1 MKKLGAVQYLA
12 YVTFILII
20 FSILSGEAFATS
32 SLSKN
37 ENGNQYADESI
48 VDTENYEKDS
58 SEDTNN
64 VTENYSYKNLQ
75 GEDRTRI
82 QDKDK
87 FSAYKSEKK
96 QIQEALQLQKSK
108 YREIKEDFL
117 KIRNQIQAGKLNP
130 NSEKAVDATRTYLNS
145 SISYM
150 IAHLKNVK
158 ANMQYSNGNGTEE
171 RIVAMD
177 ENIKLLEAEQAAI
190 ANASSQQEL
199 ITAIRSVRE
208 VWTNAQKTSLT
219 GAGQIVSQKI
229 GEFLDKSENLS
240 GKLDTEIQSLNMT
253 GVDTS
258 DLQTRLASYNLYIK
272 AAQEKKAAADSIY
285 EDENATREDLE
296 VANNYLRESLNNVNK
311 ANKILKVIFGD
322 LKEYNLEEVNKIGV
336 ENSTETELNNI
347 TSNNTNN
354 NLSV

>member
-1 MKKLGAVQYLA
+1 
-12 YVTFILII
+12 
-20 FSILSGEAFATS
+20 
-32 SLSKN
+32 
-37 ENGNQYADESI
+37 
-48 VDTENYEKDS
+48 
-58 SEDTNN
+58 
-64 VTENYSYKNLQ
+64 
-75 GEDRTRI
+75 
-82 QDKDK
+82 
-87 FSAYKSEKK
+87 
-96 QIQEALQLQKSK
+96 
-108 YREIKEDFL
+108 
-117 KIRNQIQAGKLNP
+117 
-130 NSEKAVDATRTYLNS
+130 
-145 SISYM
+145 M

-272 AAQEKKAAADSIY
+272 AAQEKKKQLQTLFMKMKMLPGKIWKSQTIICASPSIMSTKQ
-285 EDENATREDLE
+285 TR
-296 VANNYLRESLNNVNK
+296 YLK
-311 ANKILKVIFGD
+311 
-322 LKEYNLEEVNKIGV
+322 
-336 ENSTETELNNI
+336 
-347 TSNNTNN
+347 
-354 NLSV
+354 